1 MTEPTGETALRGPE
15 IWVVGIEPSGTE
27 GVRRR
32 LGHGEDPM
40 AVLRALGYDGTP
52 RTVVGQTDPYVLE
65 IVFDVVANRTRAVP
79 GLEKTRGRDIDLVV
93 RPGEVATV
101 RQRPA
106 AYAIVRSVRGLLFT
120 QYSALTSSHGFWGP
134 AGGGL
139 DPGEMPEP
147 ALHREVWEETGQ
159 RVELLGLVLVTSRHW
174 VGRAPGGQLEDFHA
188 VRLVYTATCPEPTD
202 AVVHDVDGTTSSAV
216 WVAQGE
222 LGRLRLTPGWRET
235 VMQVLDETLDET
247 RDATLDETH

>member
-1 MTEPTGETALRGPE
+1 MTEPTGGSALTGPD
-15 IWVVGIEPSGTE
+15 IWVVGTEPSGAE
-27 GVRRR
+27 RVRRR
-32 LGHGEDPM
+32 LGHGEDPV

-52 RTVVGQTDPYVLE
+52 RTVVGQTHPHVLE
-65 IVFDVVANRTRAVP
+65 IVFDVVANSAQMAR
-79 GLEKTRGRDIDLVV
+79 GLQQARGRDRHLVV
-93 RPGEVATV
+93 GPDEVATV

-120 QYSALTSSHGFWGP
+120 QYSALTSSEGFWGP

-139 DPGEMPEP
+139 DPGELPEP

-159 RVELLGLVLVTSRHW
+159 RVELSGLVLVSSRHW

-202 AVVHDVDGTTSSAV
+202 PVVHDVDGTTSAAA
-216 WVAQGE
+216 WVAAGD
-222 LGRLRLTPGWRET
+222 LGALPLTPGWREM
-235 VMQVLDETLDET
+235 VRRVLL
-247 RDATLDETH
+247 ETH

>member
-1 MTEPTGETALRGPE
+1 MTEPTGEMVVTGPE

-27 GVRRR
+27 GARRR
-32 LGHGEDPM
+32 LGHGEDPV

-52 RTVVGQTDPYVLE
+52 RTVVGHPDPHVLE
-65 IVFDVVANRTRAVP
+65 IVFDVVANRTRTVP
-79 GLEKTRGRDIDLVV
+79 GLEMARGRDLGLFVGPD
-93 RPGEVATV
+93 EVATV

-120 QYSALTSSHGFWGP
+120 QFSALTSSEGFWGP

-159 RVELLGLVLVTSRHW
+159 RVELSGLVLVTSRHW

-202 AVVHDVDGTTSSAV
+202 PVVHDVDGTTSSAA

-222 LGRLRLTPGWRET
+222 LGKLRLTPGWREM
-235 VMQVLDETLDET
+235 VMHVLGETG
-247 RDATLDETH
+247 